1 MGFLSREETQQMCAG
16 AGEWSE
22 PLGGCVQEWR
32 RRLSHLLITKSPF
45 FLQTVVVTLAM
56 LEKLSLKILT

>member
-1 MGFLSREETQQMCAG
+1 MCAG

-22 PLGGCVQEWR
+22 ELGRCVQKWR
-32 RRLSHLLITKSPF
+32 SRLSHLFITKSPF